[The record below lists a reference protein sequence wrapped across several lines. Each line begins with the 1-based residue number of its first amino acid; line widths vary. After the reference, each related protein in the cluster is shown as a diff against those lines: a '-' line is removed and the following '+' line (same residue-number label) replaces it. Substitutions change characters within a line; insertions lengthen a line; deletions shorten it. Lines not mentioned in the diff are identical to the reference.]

1 MKVIDIIQTSNTNLL
16 RSPLRTFLT
25 ILAVFI
31 GTLTLTLTNGLGSGV
46 KDFVNKQVSAVNAPG
61 LITITP
67 ALRFSSNPLGEPE
80 EYNPD
85 NQKDDTLST
94 VSLGQEDID
103 KIKSI
108 TNIKAVYPVYRPKA
122 EYITR
127 DNDKKYTINNLE
139 QYIEGLETPLAA
151 GRFPDPNK
159 NEEILLSYKYLG
171 VLNFNE
177 PSDALGQSVKIVY
190 KNILG
195 ELKERT
201 YTIVGVSA
209 NSLAGSV
216 TRINLNEL
224 KEISYWQIGREQGSP
239 ILFAQTDPNL
249 SKDELTKLKQELREK
264 GYNGSSLE
272 DQINQINTVIDTIQ
286 LVLNAFAIIVIIA
299 GGIGIINT
307 LLMSVYE
314 RTNEIGLLKAL
325 GMKEHEV
332 FIIFAIEALL
342 IGFWG
347 GVFGIIAGII
357 VGYGINYF
365 ASTTILKDLE
375 GFTLM
380 IFPVQSI
387 IPILLGTMFVGLV
400 AGTLP
405 AIKASKLNPIDAL
418 RQE

>member
-1 MKVIDIIQTSNTNLL
+1 MKVIDIIQTSNANLL

-25 ILAVFI
+25 VLAVFI

-61 LITITP
+61 LITIRP
-67 ALRFSSNPLGEPE
+67 ALRFDSNPLGEPE

-85 NQKDDTLST
+85 KQHDNTLST

-108 TNIKAVYPVYRPKA
+108 KNIKAVYPVYRPKA

-127 DNDKKYTINNLE
+127 DNEKKYTINNLE

-151 GRFPDPNK
+151 GRFPDPNT
-159 NEEILLSYKYLG
+159 NAEILLSYKYLS
-171 VLNFNE
+171 VLNFND
-177 PSDALGQSVKIVY
+177 PSEALGKSVIIVY
-190 KNILG
+190 KNIFG
-195 ELKERT
+195 ELKERN

-224 KEISYWQIGREQGSP
+224 KEISNWQIGREQGSP
-239 ILFAQTDPNL
+239 ILFAKTDPNL
-249 SKDELTKLKQELREK
+249 SKDELTKLKQELRDK

-272 DQINQINTVIDTIQ
+272 DQINQINAVIDTIQ
-286 LVLNAFAIIVIIA
+286 WVLNAFAIIVILA
-299 GGIGIINT
+299 GGIGIMNT

-325 GMKEHEV
+325 GMQNHEV
-332 FIIFAIEALL
+332 FTIFAIEAIL

-347 GVFGIIAGII
+347 GVFGIVAGIM
-357 VGYGINYF
+357 VGYSINYF
-365 ASTTILKDLE
+365 ASSTILKDLE

-387 IPILLGTMFVGLV
+387 IPILLGTMLIGLI